1 MQYGTWWLYRGYNV
15 YLDSAALLKG
25 EFVGASSLEGVGRD
39 CFHDDTGTNTQSRI
53 DNSQVNESVAKLL

>member
-1 MQYGTWWLYRGYNV
+1 M